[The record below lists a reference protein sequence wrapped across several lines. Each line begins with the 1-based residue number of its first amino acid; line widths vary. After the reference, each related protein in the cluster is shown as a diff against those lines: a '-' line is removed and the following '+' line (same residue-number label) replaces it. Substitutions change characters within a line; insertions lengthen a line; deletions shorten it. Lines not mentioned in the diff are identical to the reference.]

1 MADIIVRYK
10 KDIMFKKNQFN
21 FLIISIASLLLGIAI
36 AGRHYIPPDE
46 TRYLSV
52 AWDMWLHHD
61 YLVPHLNHLPYSH
74 KPPLLFWL
82 INLGW
87 FIFGVNDW
95 WPRLIPFL
103 FSLGSIFLVK
113 KIADKLWPKDHD
125 VGQIA
130 SILLLANSVWAVYS
144 SALMFDMMLTFFT
157 CLGILGIVI
166 SLKEKK
172 SQGYLYL
179 AIAFAGGLL
188 AKGPTILL
196 QILPLALLAP
206 WWCAQKNLTWKSWYR
221 SFVISFLIG
230 VAILLSWAIP
240 AGISGGAQ
248 YQHDIFWGQTAN
260 RMVNSFAHNR
270 PQWWYLEIAPLII
283 FPWFFV
289 PSFWKLIFQKSSKK
303 LNEGLKFSIAWFFPV
318 FIAFSFISGK
328 QVHYLLPIYP
338 ALALIIASQFDRIKK
353 IAWYDHA
360 AIALPLIIIGGVFYY
375 LNVTHRIN
383 DMAPWI
389 KSLPIQNSFLLIS
402 GAFLVFIWKTKDKIQ
417 FLLKLVATN
426 ILVIATLFLGIINHT
441 GNAYDLREISRT
453 LKNIEDKNLS
463 LAYLGNYAGQFD
475 FIGRLNNPPKV
486 LTSSELF
493 NWVKENTEGRVIIT
507 FNGEPDFEK
516 MRPEF
521 NSWYRGSHIAIFSS
535 SDVDRICKPQPN
547 LCIEH

>member
-1 MADIIVRYK
+1 MLN
-10 KDIMFKKNQFN
+10 KNHFN
-21 FLIISIASLLLGIAI
+21 FFIVAIAALLLGIAV

-52 AWDMWLHHD
+52 AWDMWLRHD
-61 YLVPHLNHLPYSH
+61 LLVPHLNHLPYSH

-87 FIFGVNDW
+87 YIFGVNDW
-95 WPRLIPFL
+95 WPRIIPFL

-113 KIADKLWPKDHD
+113 KIAEKFWEKNNY
-125 VGQIA
+125 VGNTA
-130 SILLLANSVWAVYS
+130 SILLLASTVWTVYS

-157 CLGILGIVI
+157 CLGVFGLVI

-172 SQGYLYL
+172 SQGFLYL
-179 AIAFAGGLL
+179 VIAFAGGLL
-188 AKGPTILL
+188 AKGPAILL
-196 QILPLALLAP
+196 QLLPLALLAP
-206 WWCAQKNLTWKSWYR
+206 WWCDQKNMEWKLWYR
-221 SFVISFLIG
+221 SFVISFLIS
-230 VAILLSWAIP
+230 VAILLCWAIP

-270 PQWWYLEIAPLII
+270 PQWWYLAMAPILI

-289 PSFWKLIFQKSSKK
+289 PSFWKLLFQRSSRKVT
-303 LNEGLKFSIAWFFPV
+303 EGLRFSIAWFLPV

-338 ALALIIASQFDRIKK
+338 ALALMIASEFDRIKK

-360 AIALPLIIIGGVFYY
+360 AIVLPLLIVGVIFYY
-375 LNVTHRIN
+375 LNVTHRMH
-383 DMAPWI
+383 DMAPWMR
-389 KSLPIQNSFLLIS
+389 SLPIENSFILIS
-402 GAFLVFIWKTKDKIQ
+402 GALILFFWKTNEKLE
-417 FLLKLVATN
+417 FLWKLIVVNLLITS
-426 ILVIATLFLGIINHT
+426 ILFLGVIYHT
-441 GNAYDLREISRT
+441 GNAYDLREVSRT
-453 LKNIEDKNLS
+453 LKNIEDKHLP

-486 LTSSELF
+486 LITSELS
-493 NWVKENTEGRVIIT
+493 NWAKEHPEGRVIIT
-507 FNGEPDFEK
+507 FDGEPDFEK
-516 MRPEF
+516 MKLEYS
-521 NSWYRGSHIAIFSS
+521 SWYRGSYIAIFSS
-535 SDVDRICKPQPN
+535 NDVNRICKPQPK